1 MDNVV
6 RRRPSRVAAPSHSV
20 VVLLGLCVLA
30 GACGQSRASIGLSVV
45 PNSIPVVLVQPCA
58 GVFAMFPCS
67 ATNYLDA
74 KWTVTVSALN
84 DMGGRGTIEIRA
96 IDAASGQPLADP
108 AATVSG
114 DPEVLLGPH
123 GSVTLPVEWRRS
135 IPVGG
140 PGRIPPPQLGFVITV
155 QLTDNAGHRVSET
168 VTARE
173 SLPRPWQVF

>member
-1 MDNVV
+1 MDTESANQE
-6 RRRPSRVAAPSHSV
+6 H
-20 VVLLGLCVLA
+20 LA
-30 GACGQSRASIGLSVV
+30 GNNAGHTIVNDRGEFKLHLVPAGIFYPEKTCVIG
-45 PNSIPVVLVQPCA
+45 N
-58 GVFAMFPCS
+58 GV
-67 ATNYLDA
+67 
-74 KWTVTVSALN
+74 
-84 DMGGRGTIEIRA
+84 A
-96 IDAASGQPLADP
+96 I
-108 AATVSG
+108 